1 MKNKYYHIKHY
12 TSKLESF
19 KKTRRDFELI
29 STSYTKK
36 IITEN
41 ETIFFNDEGSD
52 DVKTLLLISAVRRD
66 AKKFLETNTIE
77 DVNCE
82 DTDFFNLLDVI
93 KEDEVIVK
101 VDLKSAYWEF
111 ALKNDPPIISQETNE
126 KFLKWYENVDT
137 SYAKYARLKA
147 LGSLATSK
155 LTSVY
160 KNGRFHYNKP
170 VETQPTKALYMAIC
184 NGIDK
189 LMKDVNYNVD
199 GCVYYYW
206 DCIFVQ
212 KEFEKQ
218 VVDYIGSRG
227 YSVSTQET
235 KLEFVNIGDIGY
247 LLSTSDDKI
256 YMTRKENKFLLE
268 FEEDDY

>member
-12 TSKLESF
+12 TSKLETL
-19 KKTRRDFELI
+19 KKNRRDFELI

-36 IITEN
+36 ITTEN
-41 ETIFFNDEGSD
+41 ETMFFNGEGTD
-52 DVKTLLLISAVRRD
+52 DMKVLLLIGAVRRD
-66 AKKFLETNTIE
+66 AKEFLESKTIE
-77 DVNCE
+77 SIGYE
-82 DTDFFNLLDVI
+82 DTDFFNLLDII
-93 KEDEVIVK
+93 KEDDVIVK
-101 VDLKSAYWEF
+101 VDLKSAYWEY
-111 ALKNDPPIISQETNE
+111 ALKYGIISEDTNN

-137 SYAKYARLKA
+137 AFAKSARLKA

-160 KNGRFHYNKP
+160 KNGKFHYNKP
-170 VETQPTKALYMAIC
+170 VETQPTKAIYMEVC
-184 NGIDK
+184 NGIDR

-218 VVDYIGSRG
+218 VIDYISSRG

-256 YMTRKENKFLLE
+256 YMTRKENKFLLD
-268 FEEDDY
+268 FEEDDDY